1 MKDRQSSEMLLR
13 APNASSDFR
22 LPGRALSAACTAKGR
37 GAPGKR
43 VPLRT
48 PEMSVGDLATATP
61 TTNRSKRSTSRHQG
75 NSASHHQGS
84 RFRTPSHRTQKRD
97 ASRPGR
103 GDWTRLRRPRP
114 WGAECDG
121 GSAPSAGLGQPPPA
135 TPPHPDLSGARG
147 GRDCPRAVSLRA
159 PASVSPSLPG
169 TLRVGAPRKDRTHE
183 RAHARPAVAAEN

>member
-1 MKDRQSSEMLLR
+1 MKRLAKLRNVPESHKRQLRFQVAGTRPLGCLDRQKAGGS
-13 APNASSDFR
+13 
-22 LPGRALSAACTAKGR
+22 
-37 GAPGKR
+37 GKR

-61 TTNRSKRSTSRHQG
+61 TTNRSKRSTSRHQD
-75 NSASHHQGS
+75 NSAIQHQGS
-84 RFRTPSHRTQKRD
+84 RFRIPSHRTQKRG

-103 GDWTRLRRPRP
+103 EDWRRRRRPRP
-114 WGAECDG
+114 WGAERDG
-121 GSAPSAGLGQPPPA
+121 GAPLSSDLRQPPPA
-135 TPPHPDLSGARG
+135 TPPHPAARG

-169 TLRVGAPRKDRTHE
+169 TLRVGAPRKDRTHG